1 MLVDKV
7 NYTDIPFFLTKNPYT
22 NDFNL
27 VTGSNA
33 TKQSLKNILLTTPG
47 ERQFDQEFG
56 TKLTIETLHF
66 DNLIERYEFLN
77 SLKIAVLRYE
87 PRINDLNVSS
97 EDNKLIF
104 DIKEKNKTI
113 EAQKNIQLTLSLQ

>member
-1 MLVDKV
+1 MLLDKV

-33 TKQSLKNILLTTPG
+33 IKQSLKNILLTTPG

-113 EAQKNIQLTLSLQ
+113 EAQKNIQLTLSL